1 MVEICNKVANI
12 NLKSVKNIAF
22 KMCKEG
28 KSFEGYVDFLEQRI
42 KKETDFSSANPDVI
56 KTFRYRDLTPE
67 QITYL
72 KKFFKIIETNMNN
85 ANAKNYEDILFRHK
99 QKKNYN
105 EKKNALIDEWRIKKI
120 DELDS
125 IPKNEKNALIRSRLF
140 NEIYMYNKVVPK
152 SYSRESLRKVVLT
165 A

>member
-12 NLKSVKNIAF
+12 NLKPVKNIAF

-28 KSFEGYVDFLEQRI
+28 KSFEQYVDFLEQRI
-42 KKETDFSSANPDVI
+42 QKETDFSSENPHII
-56 KTFRYRDLTPE
+56 KTFRYRDLTSE

-72 KKFFKIIETNMNN
+72 KKFYKRIETNMNN
-85 ANAKNYEDILFRHK
+85 TNAKNYEDILFRHK

-125 IPKNEKNALIRSRLF
+125 IPKNEKNALIRGRLF